1 MTSYSFIANI
11 LAKAKEQAKTEAG
24 VTSSAKVLILET
36 ALEVDHMGFRFCIDQ
51 MLHALD
57 KCHANM
63 EKNLASLSG
72 GWLVGEETP
81 VRAPQ
86 SGPSPEGQTI

>member
-1 MTSYSFIANI
+1 MTSYTFIAKI
-11 LAKAKEQAKTEAG
+11 LENAKKQVETESG
-24 VTSSAKVLILET
+24 VVSRVKVSVLET

-63 EKNLASLSG
+63 EKNLASMSG
-72 GWLVGEETP
+72 GWLTADETP
-81 VRAPQ
+81 VQ
-86 SGPSPEGQTI
+86 KPSPK